1 VFSPKGRT
9 EQGGL
14 RVSSCSSLSSLFQ
27 VRTRMQSGLSPPP
40 TPTPGLP
47 AQCLMLGRQAVVVS
61 AQWSFKILGVGG
73 GGGGGRLS
81 ILTFLK
87 RGETGRGKGSQ
98 WGVYAGGDNLG
109 HLKGQCHEIFL
120 CFIFFFLKS
129 SSKHW
134 SAVFIV

>member
-1 VFSPKGRT
+1 MFSPKGRT

-61 AQWSFKILGVGG
+61 AQWSFKILGGG
-73 GGGGGRLS
+73 VIDGWIRNIKCDKWYS
-81 ILTFLK
+81 SFFKTPA
-87 RGETGRGKGSQ
+87 RNKG
-98 WGVYAGGDNLG
+98 V
-109 HLKGQCHEIFL
+109 IF
-120 CFIFFFLKS
+120 CGYS
-129 SSKHW
+129 
-134 SAVFIV
+134 